1 MNRRLPILLVLLLA
15 SGFVA
20 AAQREAPAPKPR
32 INRNPAFR
40 ESLPPGPTLPP
51 DVRDTTV
58 PAPGPDDPRDSSTR
72 PVLPPGSRDDR
83 DVVVPTPGTTPQPNL
98 RRP

>member
-1 MNRRLPILLVLLLA
+1 MNKRLPILLVLLLA
-15 SGFVA
+15 SGFVV

-51 DVRDTTV
+51 DARDAAV
-58 PAPGPDDPRDSSTR
+58 PAPDSSRDSSSR

-83 DVVVPTPGTTPQPNL
+83 DVVVPTPDTTPQPNL